1 MSLVVQQDS
10 STPPPSRE
18 TASDLPIAW
27 LMTVALVLSPIFG
40 NLQGYKNKIRKCGVC
55 GAQNGTGP
63 MYFMMKSCTRTCIK
77 FPLISSL
84 SYFFMVEA
92 KSDPNASRLFGER
105 M

>member
-40 NLQGYKNKIRKCGVC
+40 NLQGYKNKIRKCGT
-55 GAQNGTGP
+55 QNVTLYLIFSWWKP
-63 MYFMMKSCTRTCIK
+63 NQILM
-77 FPLISSL
+77 PLVGL
-84 SYFFMVEA
+84 GRGC
-92 KSDPNASRLFGER
+92 K
-105 M
+105 